1 MEKLYRT
8 IDVWRR
14 RAGVAIRYR
23 CFEVLASGAFCVQS
37 VDSYRISSTVE
48 QVRFLE
54 RQFIELLIEQAPD
67 ERSATF
73 STIEEA
79 IADHDREFG
88 IAGTD
93 AT

>member
-14 RAGVAIRYR
+14 GAGVAVRYR
-23 CFEVLASGAFCVQS
+23 CFQVLASGAFCIQS

-48 QVRFLE
+48 QVQFLD
-54 RQFIELLIEQAPD
+54 RQFLELLIEQAPD
-67 ERSATF
+67 ERNAVF

-79 IADHDREFG
+79 IAEHDREFG
-88 IAGTD
+88 IADAD